1 MNQLTGKITRRSYFT
16 ATENEELSVRKLSVR
31 TPKRFHSAFCL
42 ALFRQAKSKSL
53 FAFCSLFAANR
64 RKRKR
69 TNRFNG
75 ERGNW
80 KKQTNKNVIATT
92 KTPKM
97 SQFCWDVLS
106 ERTDTIWEW
115 TIRSEVDF
123 TNHVTVSVKRR
134 KNTSIFN
141 DLPSLITA

>member
-1 MNQLTGKITRRSYFT
+1 MNQLTGKITWSSYFT
-16 ATENEELSVRKLSVR
+16 ATENEELSVWKLSVR

-53 FAFCSLFAANR
+53 FPFCCLFAANR
-64 RKRKR
+64 RKRER

-80 KKQTNKNVIATT
+80 KKKTKMLLQQRKHQKCTSFVEMCFLNVLWYNLGMDDERWSRF
-92 KTPKM
+92 K
-97 SQFCWDVLS
+97 LS
-106 ERTDTIWEW
+106 TLLCL
-115 TIRSEVDF
+115 
-123 TNHVTVSVKRR
+123 VKRR

>member
-1 MNQLTGKITRRSYFT
+1 MNQLTGKITWRCYFT

-31 TPKRFHSAFCL
+31 TSKRFHSAFCL

-53 FAFCSLFAANR
+53 YPFCCLFAANR
-64 RKRKR
+64 RKRER
-69 TNRFNG
+69 TNRLNG

-80 KKQTNKNVIATT
+80 KKKKRKCYCNNENTKNV
-92 KTPKM
+92 P
-97 SQFCWDVLS
+97 VLLRCAFWTYS
-106 ERTDTIWEW
+106 DTIWEW
-115 TIRSEVDF
+115 MMRGEVDL